1 MKNNTIVAIVT
12 TSFALDHSQMNLK
25 KTNIIL
31 LFIAGLLIIIAIL
44 TLIRYFLFDTATKFV
59 LSHRFNNRNKDKL
72 NKRLEFQD
80 ELTDR
85 YHTILNNNDYFL
97 RDIEDIFRFPK

>member
-1 MKNNTIVAIVT
+1 
-12 TSFALDHSQMNLK
+12 MNLK